1 VAFYHIYRYATHTN
15 PTTTAPIPTAIE
27 INLPRPQVLPAVP
40 VSLDVG
46 VASTIPEE
54 TELIHVTV
62 VVTAEL
68 GSAVLVL
75 TVLVTALDFFVPD
88 CAVPGFVE
96 VEFGVNTA
104 FEPSNQPMFA
114 ITAWLSRTVTE
125 TLPFDPIGM
134 AVMVELMVSGVP
146 SLLNS

>member
-1 VAFYHIYRYATHTN
+1 MAFYHTYRYATHA
-15 PTTTAPIPTAIE
+15 TAPIPTAIK

-46 VASTIPEE
+46 IASTIPEE
-54 TELIHVTV
+54 TELIHATV

-75 TVLVTALDFFVPD
+75 VLAVLVTVLDFFVPD
-88 CAVPGFVE
+88 CAAPGFVE
-96 VEFGVNTA
+96 VGFGVNTA

-114 ITAWLSRTVTE
+114 IAARLSHTVTE

-134 AVMVELMVSGVP
+134 AVMVELTVSGVP
-146 SLLNS
+146 SLLDS

>member
-1 VAFYHIYRYATHTN
+1 M
-15 PTTTAPIPTAIE
+15 
-27 INLPRPQVLPAVP
+27 P

-46 VASTIPEE
+46 VASTIQEE
-54 TELIHVTV
+54 TELIHATV
-62 VVTAEL
+62 VISAEL

-75 TVLVTALDFFVPD
+75 TVFVTALDFFVPD

-125 TLPFDPIGM
+125 TLPFDPIGI
-134 AVMVELMVSGVP
+134 AVMVELIVSSMP
-146 SLLNS
+146 SLLDS

>member
-27 INLPRPQVLPAVP
+27 INLPRPQVL
-40 VSLDVG
+40 DVG

-54 TELIHVTV
+54 TELIHATV

-104 FEPSNQPMFA
+104 FKPSNQPMFA

-125 TLPFDPIGM
+125 TLPFDPIEM
-134 AVMVELMVSGVP
+134 AVVVELTVPGVP
-146 SLLNS
+146 SLLDS

>member
-1 VAFYHIYRYATHTN
+1 MAFYHIYRYATHTN

-27 INLPRPQVLPAVP
+27 INLPRLRVLPAVP
-40 VSLDVG
+40 VNLDVE
-46 VASTIPEE
+46 VTSTILE
-54 TELIHVTV
+54 TELIHATV

-104 FEPSNQPMFA
+104 FKPSNQPMFA

-134 AVMVELMVSGVP
+134 AVMVELTVSGVP
-146 SLLNS
+146 SLLDS

>member
-1 VAFYHIYRYATHTN
+1 MS
-15 PTTTAPIPTAIE
+15 
-27 INLPRPQVLPAVP
+27 

-54 TELIHVTV
+54 TELIHATI

-68 GSAVLVL
+68 ESAVLAL
-75 TVLVTALDFFVPD
+75 AVLVTALDLFVPD
-88 CAVPGFVE
+88 CAAPGFVE
-96 VEFGVNTA
+96 VELGVSTA

-114 ITAWLSRTVTE
+114 ITAWLSRTVMK

-134 AVMVELMVSGVP
+134 AVMVSDAP
-146 SLLNS
+146 SLLDSY